1 MDVVPPTTRQ
11 NPLCQCKLC
20 EFSRSHYKFS
30 LGIAKSGNVLDL
42 KKERGVYN
50 LHVKVETGGAV
61 DGSGGALDVSP
72 NEPISR
78 NNSTLGWYI
87 QRHWYSPSAP
97 VAGKYRKKC
106 STFCG

>member
-30 LGIAKSGNVLDL
+30 LGIANTGNVLDL

-50 LHVKVETGGAV
+50 LYVKVETGNAV
-61 DGSGGALDVSP
+61 DGSGGTVDVSP
-72 NEPISR
+72 NEMEVDVQGAHAGASSSGNSR
-78 NNSTLGWYI
+78 PAAWGRG
-87 QRHWYSPSAP
+87 QPRSPARP
-97 VAGKYRKKC
+97 
-106 STFCG
+106 